1 MAGLHRNRCSPDN
14 QTSQKMPN
22 SETKITML
30 GTGSALVTR
39 CFNTCFVLNAGEGDF
54 LVDAGGGNGILAQFE
69 KAGIDFHTLHHA
81 FLTHG
86 HTDHILGMIWVVRR
100 IAQMVYADDYSGT
113 FTVYGHD
120 EAIEML
126 DAFCRMVI
134 PSRFYRYIG
143 DRLIFRT
150 VADGEEW
157 DAVGCHFTAFDIHS
171 DKTKQYGFNAILPD
185 GRKLVCLGDEP
196 YNPVTERYVKHC
208 DWLMSEAF
216 CLYADR
222 DVFKPYEKF
231 HSTALDAGRDA
242 SKLDVKNLLLYHT
255 EDRTLA
261 TRAATY
267 SAEAKTHFTGR
278 VVVPDD
284 LEVVTL

>member
-1 MAGLHRNRCSPDN
+1 
-14 QTSQKMPN
+14 
-22 SETKITML
+22 ML
-30 GTGSALVTR
+30 GTGSALVTK
-39 CFNTCFVLNAGEGDF
+39 CYNTCFLLNAGSGDM

-69 KAGIDFHTLHHA
+69 KTGYDVHNLHYA

-100 IAQMVYADDYSGT
+100 IAQLVYADDYEGV
-113 FTVYGHD
+113 FTLYGHD
-120 EAIEML
+120 ESIEML

-143 DRLIFRT
+143 DRLVFKT

-157 DAVGCHFTAFDIHS
+157 DAIGCRFTAFDIGS
-171 DKTKQYGFNAILPD
+171 DKTKQFGFRVDLPD
-185 GRKLVCLGDEP
+185 GRVLACLGDEP
-196 YNPVTERYVKHC
+196 YNRVAEKYVKGC

-222 DVFKPYEKF
+222 EEFKPYEKF

-242 SKLDVKNLLLYHT
+242 ETVGAKNLLLYHT
-255 EDRTLA
+255 EDRTLDTKSVA
-261 TRAATY
+261 YAK
-267 SAEAKTHFTGR
+267 EAKVHFSGN
-278 VVVPDD
+278 VVVPND
-284 LEVVTL
+284 LDVIVL

>member
-1 MAGLHRNRCSPDN
+1 
-14 QTSQKMPN
+14 MPTN
-22 SETKITML
+22 ETKITML

-39 CFNTCFVLNAGEGDF
+39 CYNTCFVINAGEGNF

-69 KAGIDFHTLHHA
+69 KAGIEFGSLHYA

-100 IAQMVYADDYSGT
+100 IAQLVYADDYEGT
-113 FTVYGHD
+113 FTIYGHD

-126 DAFCRMVI
+126 DTFCRMVI
-134 PSRFYRYIG
+134 PSRFYKYIG
-143 DRLIFRT
+143 NRILLSA
-150 VADGEEW
+150 VGDGEEW
-157 DAVGCHFTAFDIHS
+157 EAAGMRFTAFDIHS
-171 DKTKQYGFNAILPD
+171 SKTKQYGFSAILPD

-196 YNPVTERYVKHC
+196 YNPLTERYVKHS

-222 DVFKPYEKF
+222 EVFKPYEKY

-242 SKLDVKNLLLYHT
+242 STLDARNLLLYHT
-255 EDRTLA
+255 EDRNLA
-261 TRAATY
+261 TRAARY
-267 SAEAKTHFTGR
+267 AAEAGEHFKGR